1 MAHPDLSSPVD
12 RAKLSG
18 VRDLPEREP
27 ALSPE
32 RVSVERGEA
41 GVSEQPIASDGPE
54 IFAFGEFELDV
65 TTYKLRQ
72 GGREV
77 SLQPK
82 VFDAIRHLI
91 ERQGR
96 LVRKQELLDALWP
109 GEHVNETAV
118 PWTISRAR
126 KVLGQGRDDAQPIE
140 TVRGRGYR
148 FTGDVRLVR
157 TSGTALAVSPAFELP
172 PAPSDAI
179 AGVAPGDPFVGR
191 AEAMEKLIA
200 AMHGARAGRG
210 RLCLLTGEAGIGK
223 TRCVNEFATV
233 ARRLRLSVWTGRCL
247 EGGRTA
253 AFWPWVQVLRDA
265 LADPSLA
272 TTVRLEAKSLLGELT
287 PSAQNDRR
295 FVDLAAS
302 SAIAARFWVLEQLS
316 RTLLQ
321 CAETVPRVVLLDDA
335 HWADDASLDLLV
347 LLAAELARA
356 GLLVVATAR
365 DTFPPATEAWA
376 KVSNRLGACERI
388 ELSGLKPS
396 DAERYVSEVTGL
408 DFPPEIH
415 RTVYLKCGGNPLFLQ
430 ETVRLLT
437 ACCDRGGVGS
447 LRSDDITVPGVA
459 RDVLRARLTGLA
471 PKTCEALEVACV
483 IGQEFELPVLQDAL
497 GIGFESLLVQLDEAA
512 RARLVAPRAARA
524 GTYGFTHDTI
534 REALY
539 EELSTARRVELHCR
553 VADALEG
560 RAVGDFRVNELA
572 YHLYRALP
580 HADPDR
586 VERCARVAGESAMRG
601 FAYEDAAQFYTWAL
615 EAQRFRKDVDARSR
629 CETLLKFAAAVR
641 LSGNVRDSR
650 KAIERAIDI
659 ARQSGFADLLLEAAR
674 KLRPAASRGAV
685 VPDALALHALE
696 DASKLLSEDQRSLRI
711 RVLGALAC
719 IPPYSHSTEKSQ
731 ELSGRAVE
739 LARES
744 GDTEDMIEA
753 LRCRL
758 HVLSGPDH
766 IEELLDVTAQ
776 IMRLAP
782 ESSIEVEGAR
792 YHALLHKGDMVGAE
806 RALENFGRIAGALRG
821 PEALWHY
828 QRLRA
833 QQALHA
839 GDFTKAQEAF
849 HDIFVQSRRLRL
861 PYGEL
866 YFMMNTF
873 SLAYERTGL
882 TALAGFGEE
891 HLSRVEW
898 ATSISSFQ
906 AHWVRFFL
914 ETGRMD
920 DARRALE
927 TLAHDDFGSL
937 ARDLGYLN
945 TLAHLSLVA
954 VALGDRPRAERLY
967 ALLKPYPNLNT
978 PNALDIYL
986 GSVSYFLGQ
995 LAGLLGRGKGAL
1007 QHFEDALVMNRRL
1020 GLVPQ
1025 VARTQLALAEVLAEH
1040 GSKAGRTRASTLLA
1054 EASATAQRLGM
1065 GPLLGQL
1072 QRVNVSGRSRH

>member
-1 MAHPDLSSPVD
+1 
-12 RAKLSG
+12 
-18 VRDLPEREP
+18 LPESEP
-27 ALSPE
+27 A
-32 RVSVERGEA
+32 A
-41 GVSEQPIASDGPE
+41 GVTSGGQE

-72 GGREV
+72 AGREV
-77 SLQPK
+77 ALQPK
-82 VFDAIRHLI
+82 VFDAIRHLV

-96 LVRKQELLDALWP
+96 LVRKQELLAALWP

-126 KVLGQGRDDAQPIE
+126 KVLGQGRDDTQPIE

-148 FTGDVRLVR
+148 FTGEVRLVR
-157 TSGTALAVSPAFELP
+157 TNGTALAAAPASEPP

-179 AGVAPGDPFVGR
+179 AGAAPGDPFVGR
-191 AEAMEKLIA
+191 AEVIDRLIA
-200 AMHGARAGRG
+200 SLQGARAGRG

-265 LADPSLA
+265 MVDPSVVS
-272 TTVRLEAKSLLGELT
+272 TVRLEAKSLLGELT
-287 PSAQNDRR
+287 PSAQNERR

-302 SAIAARFWVLEQLS
+302 SAVVARFWVLEQLS
-316 RTLLQ
+316 RTILQ
-321 CAETVPRVVLLDDA
+321 CAETAPRVVLLDDA
-335 HWADDASLDLLV
+335 HWADEASLDLLV
-347 LLAAELARA
+347 LLAAELAHA
-356 GLLVVATAR
+356 SVLVVATAR

-376 KVSNRLGACERI
+376 KVLNRLGPCERI
-388 ELSGLKPS
+388 ELSGLKPT

-471 PKTCEALEVACV
+471 RKTCEVLEVACV

-497 GIGFESLLVQLDEAA
+497 GGGFETLLVQLDEAV
-512 RARLVAPRAARA
+512 RARLVAPRARA
-524 GTYGFTHDTI
+524 GTYGFAHDTI

-580 HADPDR
+580 HADPGR
-586 VERCARVAGESAMRG
+586 VERYARVAGESAMRG

-629 CETLLKFAAAVR
+629 CELLLKFAAAVR
-641 LSGNVRDSR
+641 LSGNLRDSR

-659 ARQSGFADLLLEAAR
+659 ARQNGFADLLLEAVR

-685 VPDALALHALE
+685 VPDELALHALE

-711 RVLGALAC
+711 RVLAALAC

-776 IMRLAP
+776 ILHLAP
-782 ESSIEVEGAR
+782 QPTSEVEGAR
-792 YHALLHKGDMVGAE
+792 YHALLHKGDMTGAE
-806 RALENFGRIAGALRG
+806 LALESIGRVAGALRG

-833 QQALHA
+833 QQALHS
-839 GDFTKAQEAF
+839 GDFTRAQEQF
-849 HDIFVQSRRLRL
+849 HELYVQSRRLRL

-866 YFMMNTF
+866 HFMMNTF

-882 TALAGFGEE
+882 TALAGLGEE
-891 HLSRVEW
+891 RLSRVEW
-898 ATSISSFQ
+898 ATSILSFQ
-906 AHWVRFFL
+906 AHWARFFL
-914 ETGRMD
+914 ETGRME
-920 DARRALE
+920 DARRAFE
-927 TLAHDDFGSL
+927 TLAHDDFAGI

-954 VALGDRPRAERLY
+954 VALGDLRRAERLY
-967 ALLKPYPNLNT
+967 ALMKPYPHHNT
-978 PNALDIYL
+978 PNALDVYL

-995 LAGLLGRGKGAL
+995 LARLLGRGKAAV
-1007 QHFEDALVMNRRL
+1007 QHFEDALVHNGRL
-1020 GLVPQ
+1020 RFVPQ
-1025 VARTQLALAEVLAEH
+1025 LARTQLALAEVLAER
-1040 GSKAGRTRASTLLA
+1040 GSKAGRARATELLA
-1054 EASATAQRLGM
+1054 EAAATARRLGM
-1065 GPLLGQL
+1065 GPLLDQV
-1072 QRVNVSGRSRH
+1072 QRAAVPVGHGVGRV